1 VDSVVAAAEAGE
13 PQAVGN
19 NAAKECDGMLAM
31 NTKLTEFVNRLKDVA
46 AANLKSVILYGSAAR
61 GDFREEHSDL
71 NLLCVFESLAVE
83 ELSRVAGVIR
93 WWSVEQKEPTPLF
106 FTKEELQRSAD
117 VFSIEIL
124 DMQSSRRVLFGEDT
138 VAAINVTMNLHRVQ
152 VEHELRTV
160 ILKLRQHYLRTPGD
174 AKELTPILR
183 KSFSGV
189 LTLLRHT
196 IIAFG
201 EEAPSAAHDIIAR
214 AAALTGAKA
223 SAFDA
228 ALTVRETG
236 SLHGEIM
243 PVYGA
248 YLAELEKVIR
258 ALDQHMPKG
267 EWRRVKNAT
276 S

>member
-1 VDSVVAAAEAGE
+1 
-13 PQAVGN
+13 
-19 NAAKECDGMLAM
+19 MLSM
-31 NTKLTEFVNRLKDVA
+31 NTKLSEFVNRLKDVA
-46 AANLKSVILYGSAAR
+46 ATNLKSVILYGSAAR
-61 GDFREEHSDL
+61 GDFHEDHSDL
-71 NLLCVFESLAVE
+71 NLLCIFESLAVE
-83 ELSRVAGVIR
+83 ELSRLAGVVS
-93 WWSVEQKEPTPLF
+93 WWSVEHKEPAPLF

-124 DMQSSRRVLFGEDT
+124 DMQESRRVLYGEDT

-152 VEHELRTV
+152 VERELRTV
-160 ILKLRQHYLRTPGD
+160 ILKLRQHYLQTPGD

-201 EEAPSAAHDIIAR
+201 EEAPSAPRDIVAR
-214 AAALTGAKA
+214 AAALTSANA
-223 SAFDA
+223 SAFDGVLA
-228 ALTVRETG
+228 ARETG
-236 SLHGEIM
+236 SLHGDIV
-243 PVYGA
+243 PVYSA

-267 EWRRVKNAT
+267 EWRRVRNAN